1 MVVGGGTG
9 DDGVVVRFR
18 VVEAPWR
25 RDEGGLSADVEATVD
40 GVDDSV
46 GRWITAVACIG
57 NVCLCRQNGGHD
69 AHESRESCGKLHDFD
84 GW

>member
-1 MVVGGGTG
+1 MM
-9 DDGVVVRFR
+9 VVVRFR

-57 NVCLCRQNGGHD
+57 KIRLCRQNGGYD
-69 AHESRESCGKLHDFD
+69 AHESRESNGDFHDVD
-84 GW
+84 RLVENDLM